1 MPTDQPGTN
10 NYSGIYSQYNAA
22 QTPLTPTQQQVVSS
36 PTDDWSDDFALKVVV
51 QDWNYAE
58 AYRQANHDWR
68 FRNADEMY
76 LAWVGQK
83 FWEGTRIPRSSLGC
97 YVALE
102 QIESMLPQIME
113 AIFSD
118 NPWFQCDAR
127 PGSLPS
133 EARAVRELLMWQTE
147 EARVREVFRRAVKSA
162 LIYGNGIVEVG
173 WEYSQQDMKHFVQT
187 FEPVKRNL
195 NHPLFGNI
203 AIPTGDFTRHVREVE
218 YKETINRP
226 FLRNVSIKDFYI
238 DSNCQSPQ
246 VQDARYAI
254 TRAYKTVDELD
265 RLRDQPGMKIPSK
278 EELIQM
284 ATHKPTAQGDWTKS
298 QVETNRSGWWQPSID
313 ASKDPGAKRCEV
325 LVYWTKERLVWTLNR
340 QKCILNQ
347 VNPYG
352 LIPLFNVFYTDV
364 PDRFFGLAVTDIV
377 EGDQRLIQAII
388 NGRVDELSLS
398 LHPTR
403 IKRRGLNVPQYQLR
417 RRPGQLIEADNPKE
431 DIITEEVQNITQNAY
446 IEVEAAERR
455 VQKYTGITDLAALGA
470 PSSGGNSAS
479 RTATGVSTQAQGTQK
494 RMSYIVENI
503 EDTFVEPLLNAI
515 HTMNIRFLDPEQIKT
530 VIGQDGQ
537 AIMLDPVSVKN
548 ARVKFSM
555 RASAKMQARS
565 ALLQTYPLIAQTFL
579 NPEFMNMLAQQ
590 QGKVVEVEELAHM
603 LLDATGYRN
612 HTGLFRPMTQQE
624 QQQQQ
629 SPPPEMQAKLQMQ
642 REKLQATDQTMLKS
656 KEADLANT
664 VIGHAVDVAVRR
676 TLVNSLM
683 GGKGEE
689 DGSGE

>member
-1 MPTDQPGTN
+1 MPDTYDLN
-10 NYSGIYSQYNAA
+10 NYSGIYTQYNAA
-22 QTPLTPTQQQVVSS
+22 QTPLSSSQQQQVAA
-36 PTDDWSDDFALKVVV
+36 PTDDWSDEFALKIVV
-51 QDWNYAE
+51 QDFNYAE
-58 AYRQANHDWR
+58 AYRQQNQDWR
-68 FRNADEMY
+68 MRNADEMY

-127 PGSLPS
+127 PGTMPS

-147 EARVREVFRRAVKSA
+147 ETHVREVFRRAIKSA
-162 LIYGNGIVEVG
+162 LIYGNGIVELG
-173 WEYSQQDMKHFVQT
+173 WEYSQEDRKHFVQL
-187 FEPVKRNL
+187 FEPVRKTIQ
-195 NHPLFGNI
+195 HPLFGNI
-203 AIPTGDFTRHVREVE
+203 QVPTPDFKRIVKEVE

-226 FLRNVSIKDFYI
+226 FLRSVSIKDFYI
-238 DSNCQSPQ
+238 DSNCQSPII
-246 VQDARYAI
+246 QDARYAI
-254 TRAYKTVDELD
+254 TRCYKTVDELD
-265 RLRDQPGMKIPSK
+265 RLRDEPEMKIPPKS
-278 EELIQM
+278 ELLSM
-284 ATHKPTAQGDWTKS
+284 AQHKPVAQGDWTKS
-298 QVETNRSGWWQPSID
+298 QTETNRSGWWQPSID
-313 ASKDPGAKRCEV
+313 ASKDPGAKRVE
-325 LVYWTKERLVWTLNR
+325 LLQYWTKERLVWTINRQKTILNR
-340 QKCILNQ
+340 Q
-347 VNPYG
+347 NPYG
-352 LIPLFNVFYTDV
+352 LIPLFNVFYVDV

-377 EGDQRLIQAII
+377 EGDQRLIQNIV

-503 EDTFVEPLLNAI
+503 EDTFVEPLLNAM
-515 HTMNIRFLDPEQIKT
+515 HTLNVRFLDQEQIQS
-530 VIGQDGQ
+530 VMGQDGQ
-537 AIMLDPVSVKN
+537 QITLDPVSVKN

-555 RASAKMQARS
+555 RASAKMQARQS
-565 ALLQTYPLIAQTFL
+565 LLQTYPLIAQTFL
-579 NPEFMNMLAQQ
+579 NPEFMQLLAQQ

-612 HTGLFRPMTQQE
+612 HMGLFRPMTQQE
-624 QQQQQ
+624 QQASQQ
-629 SPPPEMQAKLQMQ
+629 PPPEAQMKLQMQ
-642 REKLQATDQTMLKS
+642 REKMQGQDDSMLKS

-683 GGKGEE
+683 GGKGEGG
-689 DGSGE
+689 DGGGE